1 MDNQNKILT
10 RVQLVNWHFFEDER
24 MSIHGSTLISGENT
38 AGKSTILDA
47 IQLVL
52 TTNTRRFNMAA
63 NDKGKRNLK
72 GYVRCKIGNVG
83 ETYLRKNTV
92 PANVALEFYEEKGDR
107 YFVIGVHMTSPDEES
122 AVKTKWY
129 VEECRLEDM
138 SFIVNNRAALDSE
151 FRVKGKRIHYIEQ
164 KNVAR
169 DRFKR
174 RLGNLDDKF
183 FDIIPKSLAF
193 KPMDNVKDFI
203 NKFVLSENKIDVD
216 LLRENI
222 ETLKELEDLLERSNK
237 QYIALNKILD
247 VYNNIEKNDYD
258 ILINDMLISI
268 ADKEALIYEIEEC
281 EKEIRQKLQYAETT
295 KDNIHNLNK
304 SIKVVDDQI
313 IDINV
318 AIQSNSCHERKKNI
332 QDRIEKL
339 EEQKS
344 VETHNIS
351 KLKEQVR
358 ALKLYIREL
367 QKIDYTLL
375 INKDIDV
382 IENKCDISEKNE
394 VLEKLVNFKEKEYVE
409 IRRKEARLD
418 NELDELTEAIK
429 ENQMLLRQLEKN
441 KLEYPSST
449 VALKKAIEDEFEKR
463 GIKSKAY
470 ILAQL
475 LEITDK
481 RWTNAVE
488 GYLNTQKFN
497 IIVEP
502 QYYDIALEVYHRK
515 IKEIHSA
522 GLINT
527 KKLVLDIDI
536 NNKTL
541 AYVVKSENRYAK
553 AYANYILGRVYRCD
567 TVQELENYDIAIT
580 DDCMLYQGYVVK
592 HLNPKVYKNPYIGQE
607 AYRTQIINTRKELE
621 NLSQKRS
628 QLRGI
633 RKIYSD
639 ISESERKVNIG
650 LIEIYIKSPNKLE
663 DIQQE
668 IAKEK
673 TELAQIQEDPNFIQ
687 LQIELEEKKTQKV
700 ELEKEKEVQI
710 KEEARLNNQLE
721 VIKVTAK
728 EKEEQLGIRTS
739 TLDEKM
745 DNNVEAYEEALNKY
759 NNNRKT
765 KSARKI
771 VENYKPQRVHFEN
784 IKADSIANLKIL
796 QGDYNRD
803 FTEDFTIGVAAISE
817 YREAAFRL
825 HSVDII
831 KYDEK
836 LRQAKDD
843 CEQIF
848 KSDFLSKMKELI
860 ESAKNEFRN
869 LNKALNNIYYG
880 EDSYHF
886 TISFDKKKEGL
897 YRMITSE
904 NNQEGFNLWTEQF
917 ENEYK
922 EEMEE
927 LFDKL
932 MTKDDNGEKIVE
944 EYTDYRSY
952 LDYDIEIRKR
962 NGSVQKF
969 SNIYGEKS
977 GSETQVPYYVAIAAS
992 FYQLYRFGNSIKI
1005 MLLDEAFDKMDDE
1018 RIASMLE
1025 FYRSLGLQ
1033 VIMATPP
1040 AKIETIG
1047 ENVDTILTAIRV
1059 GQASI
1064 VEEYNF

>member
-553 AYANYILGRVYRCD
+553 A
-567 TVQELENYDIAIT
+567 
-580 DDCMLYQGYVVK
+580 
-592 HLNPKVYKNPYIGQE
+592 
-607 AYRTQIINTRKELE
+607 
-621 NLSQKRS
+621 
-628 QLRGI
+628 
-633 RKIYSD
+633 
-639 ISESERKVNIG
+639 
-650 LIEIYIKSPNKLE
+650 
-663 DIQQE
+663 
-668 IAKEK
+668 
-673 TELAQIQEDPNFIQ
+673 
-687 LQIELEEKKTQKV
+687 
-700 ELEKEKEVQI
+700 
-710 KEEARLNNQLE
+710 
-721 VIKVTAK
+721 
-728 EKEEQLGIRTS
+728 
-739 TLDEKM
+739 
-745 DNNVEAYEEALNKY
+745 
-759 NNNRKT
+759 
-765 KSARKI
+765 
-771 VENYKPQRVHFEN
+771 
-784 IKADSIANLKIL
+784 
-796 QGDYNRD
+796 
-803 FTEDFTIGVAAISE
+803 
-817 YREAAFRL
+817 
-825 HSVDII
+825 
-831 KYDEK
+831 
-836 LRQAKDD
+836 
-843 CEQIF
+843 
-848 KSDFLSKMKELI
+848 
-860 ESAKNEFRN
+860 
-869 LNKALNNIYYG
+869 
-880 EDSYHF
+880 
-886 TISFDKKKEGL
+886 
-897 YRMITSE
+897 
-904 NNQEGFNLWTEQF
+904 
-917 ENEYK
+917 
-922 EEMEE
+922 
-927 LFDKL
+927 
-932 MTKDDNGEKIVE
+932 
-944 EYTDYRSY
+944 
-952 LDYDIEIRKR
+952 
-962 NGSVQKF
+962 
-969 SNIYGEKS
+969 
-977 GSETQVPYYVAIAAS
+977 
-992 FYQLYRFGNSIKI
+992 
-1005 MLLDEAFDKMDDE
+1005 
-1018 RIASMLE
+1018 
-1025 FYRSLGLQ
+1025 
-1033 VIMATPP
+1033 
-1040 AKIETIG
+1040 
-1047 ENVDTILTAIRV
+1047 
-1059 GQASI
+1059 
-1064 VEEYNF
+1064 